1 MPYNVANI
9 PGAVSQAEQDN
20 QRANLSALQIQR
32 GQQDL
37 QTAQFGQSQQEGLR
51 AAMAAGHRPDGSFD
65 TQAAMDVLSKSAPE
79 LIPKLR
85 EQMGGQDERVRQ
97 EAITKMVT
105 LGKLADQVVK
115 SNGAG
120 YDQFLN
126 MARQIA
132 PDAQLP
138 PTYDAQAMQTMA
150 RQAAS
155 LGGKTTLKE
164 GETQFDILGNVSTL
178 APPGIKAQ
186 SLAETM
192 RHNRAIE
199 AKDIGTNGIGAQV
212 PDQSDPN
219 APWRNVNDPKKRD
232 EAKMRFG
239 VAADARL
246 AKEQEDVSKANNTI
260 TNLDRFIFLNKKNTT
275 GARYAI
281 PGSQAVAGAFDPEVG
296 EMKAIVDLMTP
307 AMRQGM
313 PGAASDR
320 DVAMFRGATVGLN
333 KPSKANENIAM
344 GLKIANQ
351 NTIDRAGFIND
362 YVTQYG
368 HDRGVDAAWK
378 KYLNANPIFDPLS
391 PKGSYK
397 LNPRRA
403 SYSEWSGQSS
413 MAAPPPAAP
422 MTPLTPKQGG
432 QPPARPPL
440 SSFGGQ

>member
-9 PGAVSQAEQDN
+9 AGAVSQAEQDN
-20 QRANLSALQIQR
+20 QRANLSSLQIQK

-65 TQAAMDVLSKSAPE
+65 TKAAMDVLSKSAPE
-79 LIPKLR
+79 LIPKLQ
-85 EQMGGQDERVRQ
+85 EQMGGQNQRVRE

-115 SNGAG
+115 ANGGG

-132 PDAQLP
+132 PDAQLS
-138 PTYDAQAMQTMA
+138 PTYDAQAMQAMA
-150 RQAAS
+150 QQAAS

-164 GETQFDILGNVSTL
+164 GDSQLDVLGNVSTL

-186 SLAETM
+186 TLAETM
-192 RHNRAIE
+192 RHNRATE
-199 AKDIGTNGIGAQV
+199 GLQSGAA
-212 PDQSDPN
+212 DQSDPN
-219 APWRNVNDPKKRD
+219 APWRHVNDPKKRD

-260 TNLDRFIFLNKKNTT
+260 TNLDRFIFLNKQNTT

-281 PGSQAVAGAFDPEVG
+281 PGSQAVAGALDPEVG

-333 KPSKANENIAM
+333 KPSKANENIAT

-351 NTIDRAGFIND
+351 NIIDRAGFISQ

-368 HDRGVDAAWK
+368 HDRGADAAWK
-378 KYLNANPIFDPLS
+378 KYINTNPIFDPLS

-397 LNPRRA
+397 LNPRRV

-413 MAAPPPAAP
+413 MEAPPPQQP
-422 MTPLTPKQGG
+422 LTPLTPQQGG